1 MSKIITKVDRVSTV
15 KEAIKFQELD
25 VDIIGISLSKNINF
39 IDNRDI
45 GEDAALEIIKA
56 LNKAKSVVEIS
67 VNNNLNQILDMIK
80 KLEVDYFQPLG
91 KEILPIDFRK
101 ELYKKGV
108 GIIYSD
114 IQVSYDDDPS
124 WILSSFLSEE
134 KLNSCYYQIDILG
147 DMENSWQ
154 FLKRD
159 CPQYPEELQ
168 IDDINNLAQQYPLL
182 ITLDFSTDNL
192 LQIIKSMPNIKGVSM
207 ILGDNPCRNDI
218 HNFQYSEVLNILEKS
233 SLMKLENENY

>member
-45 GEDAALEIIKA
+45 EEDVALEIIKA
-56 LNKAKSVVEIS
+56 LKKAKSVVEIS
-67 VNNNLNQILDMIK
+67 VNNNFNQILDVIE

-91 KEILPIDFRK
+91 KEILPIDFKK
-101 ELYKKGV
+101 ELNKKGV

-114 IQVSYDDDPS
+114 IQVSYDYDPS
-124 WILSSFLSEE
+124 WILSHLPS
-134 KLNSCYYQIDILG
+134 KVINNCYYQIDILG
-147 DMENSWQ
+147 GMENSWQ
-154 FLKRD
+154 FLRTE

-168 IDDINNLAQQYPLL
+168 IDDINNLAEQYPLL
-182 ITLDFSTDNL
+182 VSLDFSTDNL

-207 ILGDNPCRNDI
+207 ILGDKSCRNDI
-218 HNFQYSEVLNILEKS
+218 HHFQYSEVVNILEKS
-233 SLMKLENENY
+233 SMIKLGNENY